1 MIITLTIT
9 QEDYSGAN
17 ILSNNLNTIA
27 LFQLFY
33 FYHQAALLLDMV

>member
-9 QEDYSGAN
+9 QDYSGAN

-33 FYHQAALLLDMV
+33 FYHQAALS